1 MNLSKYSKLKFFGEL
16 NQWYVDADNMH
27 QLYNYL
33 VHGFSPGSFHEA
45 LFSNDATAA
54 LSRSHPANNLQNLIH
69 LASYLRSSYLW
80 GRAFGSYEVVGA
92 WLRMSEE
99 QRRAILIDAGM
110 ANSEAQDIDLALRDD
125 HDPGD
130 NVMFL
135 NNHSDMLLFDVS
147 TIT

>member
-16 NQWYVDADNMH
+16 NHWHLDADTMQ

-45 LFSNDATAA
+45 LFSNDAAGA
-54 LSRSHPANNLQNLIH
+54 LSRSHPGNNLLNLIN
-69 LASYLRSSYLW
+69 LARFLRSTVLW
-80 GRAFGSYEVVGA
+80 GRAFGSYEVVGE
-92 WLRMSEE
+92 WLRMSDE

-110 ANSEAQDIDLALRDD
+110 ANSEARDIDLALRDD

-130 NVMFL
+130 SVMFL
-135 NNHSDMLLFDVS
+135 NNDSVRLFFDVS